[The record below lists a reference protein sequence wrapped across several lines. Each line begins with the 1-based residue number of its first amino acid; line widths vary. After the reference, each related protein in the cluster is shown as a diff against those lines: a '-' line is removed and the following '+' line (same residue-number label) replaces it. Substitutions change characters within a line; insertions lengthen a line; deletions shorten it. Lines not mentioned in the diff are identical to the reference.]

1 MTHVQATERDAS
13 QIAVYLSPEQQR
25 EELCQE
31 VTAGLLGYPKELSP
45 KWLYDEQGCELFEQI
60 THLAEYYPTRTERA
74 ILESHAAEICELSAA
89 TTLIELGSGTS
100 EKTQLLLQAFED
112 AQSLHRFVA
121 FDVAEATMRHA
132 VAQIQADYPQAEVG
146 GIVGD
151 FTQHLWALPAGGTRM
166 VAFLGGTI
174 GNFDASHRATFL
186 ASLAQILQPGDSLLL
201 GTDLL
206 KDRPRLIAAYD
217 DSSGVTAAFNKN
229 LLSVLNTQLHAE
241 FDLDAFEH
249 VACFNETDSCIEM
262 RLRSCREQ
270 LIPIRDLDLEIPF
283 SAGEDLLSEIS
294 TKFDP
299 QQVRSELTAA
309 GFQTHHCWTD
319 SAQDFAL
326 WLAIR

>member
-1 MTHVQATERDAS
+1 MTHVQDTERNTS
-13 QIAVYLSPEQQR
+13 RIAVYLLPEQQR
-25 EELCQE
+25 EALCKE
-31 VTAGLLGYPKELSP
+31 VAAGLVGHPKELSP

-60 THLAEYYPTRTERA
+60 THLEEYYPTRTERA
-74 ILESHAAEICELSAA
+74 ILESHATEICELSAA

-100 EKTQLLLQAFED
+100 EKTRLLLQAFED
-112 AQSLHRFVA
+112 AQRLQRFVA
-121 FDVAEATMRHA
+121 FDVAEATLRQA
-132 VAQIQADYPQAEVG
+132 VAQIQEDYPQAEVG

-151 FTQHLWALPAGGTRM
+151 FTQHLWALPAAGTRM

-174 GNFDASHRATFL
+174 GNFDATQRATFL
-186 ASLAQILQPGDSLLL
+186 ESLAQTLQPGDSLLL
-201 GTDLL
+201 GTDLI
-206 KDRPRLIAAYD
+206 KDRFRLIAAYD

-241 FDLDAFEH
+241 FDLDEFDH
-249 VACFNETDSCIEM
+249 VACFNEEDSCIEM
-262 RLRSCREQ
+262 RLRSCRDQ
-270 LIPIRDLDLEIPF
+270 LIPISDLDLEITF
-283 SAGEDLLSEIS
+283 SEGEDLLSEIS

-309 GFQTHHCWTD
+309 GFQTHHCWMD